1 MVNALMAKHKS
12 RKSAAHTG
20 PHRDKNRPDSNARR
34 HRAQPAGGDNGIW
47 IYGRHA
53 ALAAIANENRVVSR
67 VLVTKTVAEEFADD
81 LPHDCTELVDRDII
95 SELLNP
101 GEVHQGIAVLAA
113 GLPDIDL
120 ADICDATANLAS
132 ACVVVL
138 DQATDPRN
146 VGAVVRSAAAFG
158 AAAVVVHDRH
168 APPARGALAKA
179 ASGALERI
187 PLVEVGNLAR
197 ALSDLKDA
205 GFWCLGFDGD
215 ADESL
220 SACDMPARV
229 ALVFGA
235 EGSGMRRLTGENCDL
250 LARIPM
256 DPEIASL
263 NLANAAAI
271 GLYEWRRRL
280 VE

>member
-1 MVNALMAKHKS
+1 MSKRKS
-12 RKSAAHTG
+12 QKSAANAG
-20 PHRDKNRPDSNARR
+20 QNRDKNKPDSGVGR
-34 HRAQPAGGDNGIW
+34 HRGQPASGDNEVW

-53 ALAAIANENRVVSR
+53 ALAVIANENRAVNR
-67 VLVTKTVAEEFADD
+67 VLATKTVAEEYAKE
-81 LPHDCTELVDRDII
+81 LPQASTELVDRDTI
-95 SELLNP
+95 SALLNP
-101 GEVHQGIAVLAA
+101 GEVHQGIAVLATR
-113 GLPDIDL
+113 LPDIDL
-120 ADICDATANLAS
+120 ADACDATVNLPS

-146 VGAVVRSAAAFG
+146 VGAVIRSAAAFG
-158 AAAVVVHDRH
+158 AAAVIIHDRH

-187 PLVEVGNLAR
+187 PLVEVGNLVR
-197 ALSDLKDA
+197 ALSDLKKA

-215 ADESL
+215 ARKSL

-271 GLYEWRRRL
+271 GLYEWRRRV

>member
-1 MVNALMAKHKS
+1 MSKRKS
-12 RKSAAHTG
+12 RKSAANAG
-20 PHRDKNRPDSNARR
+20 LHRDKNRPGSGVRR
-34 HRAQPAGGDNGIW
+34 HRAQPTGGDNGIW

-53 ALAAIANENRVVSR
+53 ALAAIANEKRVVSR
-67 VLVTKTVAEEFADD
+67 VLVTKSVAEDCAND
-81 LPHDCTELVDRDII
+81 LPYDCTEIVDRETI
-95 SELLNP
+95 SDLLSP

-120 ADICDATANLAS
+120 ADVRDATANLPA

-146 VGAVVRSAAAFG
+146 VGAVMRSAAAFG
-158 AAAVVVHDRH
+158 AAAVIVHDRH

-197 ALSDLKDA
+197 ALSDLKEA

-215 ADESL
+215 AEESL
-220 SACDMPARV
+220 SVCDMPARV

-235 EGSGMRRLTGENCDL
+235 EGSGLRRLTGETCDL

-280 VE
+280 AE

>member
-1 MVNALMAKHKS
+1 MSKRKS
-12 RKSAAHTG
+12 RKSAANAG
-20 PHRDKNRPDSNARR
+20 PHRDRNRPDNAARQRR
-34 HRAQPAGGDNGIW
+34 VPVADGDNGIW

-53 ALAAIANENRVVSR
+53 ALAAIANERRVVRR
-67 VLVTKTVAEEFADD
+67 VLVTNAVAEDCADE
-81 LPHDCTELVDRDII
+81 LPRECTDVVDRDLI
-95 SELLNP
+95 SDLLNP

-113 GLPDIDL
+113 ALPDIDL
-120 ADICDATANLAS
+120 ADVCDMTAGLAS
-132 ACVVVL
+132 ACVIVL

-146 VGAVVRSAAAFG
+146 VGAVIRSAAAFG
-158 AAAVVVHDRH
+158 AAAVIVHDRH

-215 ADESL
+215 APESL
-220 SACDMPARV
+220 SACDMPSRV
-229 ALVFGA
+229 ALIFGA

-280 VE
+280 AV